1 MFNNMLNINLYLLVC
16 VINFFL
22 RLSSQELGMIPF
34 ETAYCSVS
42 NQEIETTQ

>member
-1 MFNNMLNINLYLLVC
+1 MFNNYYLYLLVC

-22 RLSSQELGMIPF
+22 RLYSQELGMIPF
-34 ETAYCSVS
+34 DTAYCSVS